1 MEDWIDEREVED
13 LRGPLSGFG
22 RFLAQQGVD
31 ADRWAVGEAVEEE
44 SYFPVTDIVDGPRGV
59 DKRALRVTRDRSG
72 VPNNFAAIDR
82 KSESDA
88 FFGAG
93 KPDEM
98 KEVAQRR
105 DTTVKE
111 RGGLQRV
118 RPLRVIRR

>member
-1 MEDWIDEREVED
+1 
-13 LRGPLSGFG
+13 
-22 RFLAQQGVD
+22 
-31 ADRWAVGEAVEEE
+31 
-44 SYFPVTDIVDGPRGV
+44 V

-88 FFGAG
+88 FFGAE

-105 DTTVKE
+105 DTTVRE